1 MTNAEIVK
9 LLETIRQGNEH
20 LINPESEVIKAAIE
34 KKARTETAQ
43 IDKESRVEVAKIEK
57 DGKVETAKI
66 EKAARV
72 EAAQIEADSK
82 LAVAEIEAT
91 NEKRN
96 RIAMYVTS
104 GIGLLGTAATI
115 ISRWMMFSTGL
126 KFEQDGVYTSPM
138 TKSMAQDAVR
148 DKNTKF

>member
-1 MTNAEIVK
+1 MNFIQLITK
-9 LLETIRQGNEH
+9 LFGNKSQKDMRAIAPYVEQ
-20 LINPESEVIKAAIE
+20 IKAAYADIDRLTNDQLRERSAMLMKTIADLQAE
-34 KKARTETAQ
+34 KK
-43 IDKESRVEVAKIEK
+43 
-57 DGKVETAKI
+57 
-66 EKAARV
+66 
-72 EAAQIEADSK
+72 
-82 LAVAEIEAT
+82 
-91 NEKRN
+91 N

-138 TKSMAQDAVR
+138 TKSIAQDAVR